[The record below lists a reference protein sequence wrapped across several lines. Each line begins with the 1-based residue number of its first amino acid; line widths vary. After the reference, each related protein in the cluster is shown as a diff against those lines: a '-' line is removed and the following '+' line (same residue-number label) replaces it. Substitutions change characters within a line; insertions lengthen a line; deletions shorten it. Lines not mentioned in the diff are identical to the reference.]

1 MVESWAHLHKLAYED
16 QERMM
21 LISIANEDW
30 ISANEDLVNWLI
42 SSLNE
47 LRIVTIHPG
56 FVLVESWAHLH
67 KLAYEDQ
74 ERTLIGAA
82 NEDPI
87 SANEDFVN

>member
-1 MVESWAHLHKLAYED
+1 MVESWAHLHKLTYED

-21 LISIANEDW
+21 FISIANEDW

-56 FVLVESWAHLH
+56 FALVESWAHLH

-74 ERTLIGAA
+74 EGSLIRAA

-87 SANEDFVN
+87 SANEDFIN